1 MGDLVNLKSAR
12 KARARAQ
19 KEAEAA
25 SNRSLFGRTKA
36 DKALQEARAAQI
48 QRTLDQA
55 RREE

>member
-12 KARARAQ
+12 KARTRAQ

-25 SNRSLFGRTKA
+25 ASRAQFGRSKME
-36 DKALQEARAAQI
+36 KALQEARAAQI

>member
-1 MGDLVNLKSAR
+1 LHAE
-12 KARARAQ
+12 ARAQ

-25 SNRSLFGRTKA
+25 ANRAQFGRSKMEKA
-36 DKALQEARAAQI
+36 HQEARAEQI

>member
-25 SNRSLFGRTKA
+25 ANRAQFGRSKMEKA
-36 DKALQEARAAQI
+36 HQEARAEQI

>member
-12 KARARAQ
+12 KARARAH
-19 KEAEAA
+19 KEAEASA
-25 SNRSLFGRTKA
+25 NRAQFGRSKA
-36 DKALQEARAAQI
+36 EKALQEARAAQI